1 MNITKKQDGDLL
13 TIELEG
19 RLDTLTSPDLETV
32 LKESLDDVKTLTF
45 DLAKLEYI
53 SSAGLRELLFAKK
66 TLHNRGNVKIVNAN
80 SVVKE
85 VFEVTGFNEILD
97 VE

>member
-1 MNITKKQDGDLL
+1 MNITKKIDGDLL
-13 TIELEG
+13 TIALDG
-19 RLDTLTSPDLETV
+19 RLDTLTSPDLEKV
-32 LKESLDDVKTLTF
+32 LKESLPQVKSVIF
-45 DLAKLEYI
+45 DFEKLEYI

-66 TLHNRGNVKIVNAN
+66 TLYNVGTVKIINAN

>member
-1 MNITKKQDGDLL
+1 MNITKKQEGDLL

-32 LKESLDDVKTLTF
+32 LKESLDSVKSLTF